1 MVSPFLI
8 DIWHEI
14 SSISSLCNVV
24 TGQLD
29 QVSEIRVVLMVIKL
43 LLKLVTQDLAQGTR
57 VRVITRVRHIG

>member
-43 LLKLVTQDLAQGTR
+43 LLKLGTR
-57 VRVITRVRHIG
+57 LQTNARFGTRHES

>member
-43 LLKLVTQDLAQGTR
+43 LLKLGTR
-57 VRVITRVRHIG
+57 LRTNARFGTRHES